1 MSSSEEKLISTLKSK
16 FESEKTRNIYPRD
29 NYNNL
34 LSFGANEMS
43 ICKQGLMFQ
52 EEINCETTI
61 SVREAASN
69 QSLSGGR
76 GFLKCYC
83 KSKCSSNRCK
93 CKKNGKLC
101 NSRCHNS
108 GSCDYK

>member
-43 ICKQGLMFQ
+43 PFNTDILLPRK
-52 EEINCETTI
+52 
-61 SVREAASN
+61 
-69 QSLSGGR
+69 
-76 GFLKCYC
+76 
-83 KSKCSSNRCK
+83 
-93 CKKNGKLC
+93 
-101 NSRCHNS
+101 
-108 GSCDYK
+108 